1 MEKFKN
7 FFRKLKPNRAV
18 YITALTL
25 LVSLAVIIAITVAA
39 NRSKR
44 PHGDD
49 TTTTTPKPSI
59 STPGTADTT
68 TARPKVDTPP
78 VTDSGTTT
86 EKPASVDT
94 PLVLALP
101 VSGALSA
108 QHSESE
114 LVWSDTMRDYRVHL
128 GVDIA
133 TEADAPVY
141 AAADG
146 VVAQVFEDVKMGYCI
161 SIKHGDDTYTIY
173 RNLSETPAQG
183 IAAGV
188 TVKAGQ
194 LIGSVGNSAMVEIG
208 EDPHLHLEMTV
219 AGAYVDPLEYFDE
232 ATIASLNIDE
242 KYES

>member
-1 MEKFKN
+1 MEKLKN

-44 PHGDD
+44 PHVDD
-49 TTTTTPKPSI
+49 TTTTPRPPI
-59 STPGTADTT
+59 STPSTADTT
-68 TARPKVDTPP
+68 TTRPKLDKPP
-78 VTDSGTTT
+78 VSDSSTST

-133 TEADAPVY
+133 TEAGAPVH

-161 SIKHGDDTYTIY
+161 SLKHGDDTYTIY

-183 IAAGV
+183 IVAGAA
-188 TVKAGQ
+188 VKAGQ

>member
-1 MEKFKN
+1 MEKLKN

-44 PHGDD
+44 PNG
-49 TTTTTPKPSI
+49 
-59 STPGTADTT
+59 ADTT
-68 TARPKVDTPP
+68 TLTP
-78 VTDSGTTT
+78 TTT
-86 EKPASVDT
+86 TKKPASTTKPPLDT
-94 PLVLALP
+94 KAPTTSDKTTTVTPASLDSPLVLALP

-108 QHSESE
+108 SHSETE
-114 LVWSDTMRDYRVHL
+114 QVWSATMRDYRVHL

-133 TEADAPVY
+133 TEAGAPVY

-161 SIKHGDDTYTIY
+161 SLKHGDDTYTIY
-173 RNLSETPAQG
+173 RNLSETPAEG

-188 TVKAGQ
+188 KVKAGQ
-194 LIGSVGNSAMVEIG
+194 LIGNVGNSAMVEIG

-219 AGAYVDPLEYFDE
+219 GGAYVDPLEYFDE

-242 KYES
+242 KYEN

>member
-1 MEKFKN
+1 MEKLKN

-18 YITALTL
+18 YITAVTL

-44 PHGDD
+44 QNGEDGTSTPKVTTPSKPD
-49 TTTTTPKPSI
+49 TPTPKPPLDTKVPTTTPEKP
-59 STPGTADTT
+59 TT
-68 TARPKVDTPP
+68 T
-78 VTDSGTTT
+78 VT
-86 EKPASVDT
+86 PASADS
-94 PLVLALP
+94 PFVLALP

-108 QHSESE
+108 RHSETAQ
-114 LVWSDTMRDYRVHL
+114 VWSDTMRDYRVHL

-133 TEADAPVY
+133 TEAGAPVY

-161 SIKHGDDTYTIY
+161 SLKHGDDTYTIY

-188 TVKAGQ
+188 KVKAGQ
-194 LIGSVGNSAMVEIG
+194 LIGNVGNSAMVEIG
-208 EDPHLHLEMTV
+208 EEPHLHLEMTV
-219 AGAYVDPLEYFDE
+219 GGTYVDPLDYFDE

-242 KYES
+242 KYEN